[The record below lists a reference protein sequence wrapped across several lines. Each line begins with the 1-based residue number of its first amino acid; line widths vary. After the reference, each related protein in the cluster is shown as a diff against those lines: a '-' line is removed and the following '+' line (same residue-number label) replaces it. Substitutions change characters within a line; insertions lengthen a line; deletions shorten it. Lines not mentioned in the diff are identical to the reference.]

1 MGGIAEMRLMK
12 KCLATVPAVL
22 LFASCI
28 REGRPGGEIAPGDR
42 LPDFVVEMNDGS
54 LVSTAS
60 LEGSVSLVMFFNTGC
75 PDCREE
81 LPAVQRI
88 YDEFGSCVRIVCISR
103 EEGRA
108 GIEAYWRENGL
119 TLPYSAQEDREVYE
133 LFAGS
138 GVPRVYVSSPDLVV
152 RKVYD
157 DDPIAGYDELAADI
171 RGLLPSGGL
180 QIE

>member
-1 MGGIAEMRLMK
+1 MGLLK
-12 KCLATVPAVL
+12 KISAAAAAIVL
-22 LFASCI
+22 LFVSCI
-28 REGRPGGEIAPGDR
+28 REGRPGGDIVPGDR

-60 LEGSVSLVMFFNTGC
+60 LEGSVSLIVFFNTGC

-81 LPAVQRI
+81 LPVIQRI
-88 YDEFGSCVRIVCISR
+88 YDDFGAEVRTVCISR
-103 EEGRA
+103 EQGSA

>member
-1 MGGIAEMRLMK
+1 
-12 KCLATVPAVL
+12 
-22 LFASCI
+22 
-28 REGRPGGEIAPGDR
+28 
-42 LPDFVVEMNDGS
+42 MNDGS

-88 YDEFGSCVRIVCISR
+88 YDDFGSCVRIVCISR

-108 GIEAYWRENGL
+108 GIESYWCENGL
-119 TLPYSAQEDREVYE
+119 TLPYSAQEDRAVYE

-152 RKVYD
+152 MKVYD

-180 QIE
+180 QFE

>member
-12 KCLATVPAVL
+12 KFLAAISAAML
-22 LFASCI
+22 LVSCI
-28 REGRPGGEIAPGDR
+28 REGRPGSEIAPGDR

-60 LEGSVSLVMFFNTGC
+60 LEGSVSLIVFFNTGC

-81 LPAVQRI
+81 LPVIQRI
-88 YDEFGSCVRIVCISR
+88 YDDFGAEVRTVCISR
-103 EEGRA
+103 EQGSA

-119 TLPYSAQEDREVYE
+119 TLPYSAQEDRAVYE

-157 DDPIAGYDELAADI
+157 DDPIAGYDDLAADME
-171 RGLLPSGGL
+171 GLLRSGGL

>member
-1 MGGIAEMRLMK
+1 MGLLK
-12 KCLATVPAVL
+12 KISAAAAAFVL
-22 LFASCI
+22 LASCI
-28 REGRPGGEIAPGDR
+28 REGRPGGDIAPGDR

-60 LEGSVSLVMFFNTGC
+60 LEGSVSLIMFFNTGC

-180 QIE
+180 EIE

>member
-1 MGGIAEMRLMK
+1 MGLLK
-12 KCLATVPAVL
+12 KIPATAAAFVL
-22 LFASCI
+22 LASCI
-28 REGRPGGEIAPGDR
+28 REGRPGGDIAPGDR

-60 LEGSVSLVMFFNTGC
+60 LEGSVSLIMFFNTGC

-88 YDEFGSCVRIVCISR
+88 YDDFGPCVRIVCISR

-119 TLPYSAQEDREVYE
+119 TLPYSAQEDSARPRGQKGLRRRPDSRLRRACGRHQGIIAVRR
-133 LFAGS
+133 FAN
-138 GVPRVYVSSPDLVV
+138 
-152 RKVYD
+152 
-157 DDPIAGYDELAADI
+157 
-171 RGLLPSGGL
+171 
-180 QIE
+180 

>member
-1 MGGIAEMRLMK
+1 MRRGMTWGYGAAFLAVCVAVIA
-12 KCLATVPAVL
+12 
-22 LFASCI
+22 
-28 REGRPGGEIAPGDR
+28 
-42 LPDFVVEMNDGS
+42 
-54 LVSTAS
+54 
-60 LEGSVSLVMFFNTGC
+60 FFTTSC
-75 PDCREE
+75 PDCRRE
-81 LPAVQRI
+81 LPKLDALYRS
-88 YDEFGSCVRIVCISR
+88 YGSDSVAFVCISR

>member
-1 MGGIAEMRLMK
+1 MGLLK
-12 KCLATVPAVL
+12 KIPATAAAFL
-22 LFASCI
+22 LLASCI
-28 REGRPGGEIAPGDR
+28 REGRPGGDIAPGDR

-60 LEGSVSLVMFFNTGC
+60 LEGSVSLIMFFNTGC

-152 RKVYD
+152 RNVYD

>member
-1 MGGIAEMRLMK
+1 MGLLK
-12 KCLATVPAVL
+12 KISAAAAAIVL
-22 LFASCI
+22 LASCI
-28 REGRPGGEIAPGDR
+28 REGRPGSEIAPGDR

-88 YDEFGSCVRIVCISR
+88 YDEFDSCVRIVCISR
-103 EEGRA
+103 EEGRV
-108 GIEAYWRENGL
+108 GIESYWRENGL
-119 TLPYSAQEDREVYE
+119 TLPYSAQEDRAVYE

-152 RKVYD
+152 MKVYD